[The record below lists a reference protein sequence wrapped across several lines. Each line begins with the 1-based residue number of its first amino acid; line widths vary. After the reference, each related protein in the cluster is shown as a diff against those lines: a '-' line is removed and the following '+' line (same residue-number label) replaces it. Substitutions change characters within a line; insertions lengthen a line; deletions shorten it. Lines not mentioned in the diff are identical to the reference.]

1 MFSHKG
7 IEAIEYKIKI
17 VLRPTQAVGGLAAD
31 QWKYPGKVMWL
42 RSVGTDLASRS
53 CTWNVDLG
61 MRGNLTPEMSRFI
74 IDWINEI

>member
-31 QWKYPGKVMWL
+31 QWMYPGKVM
-42 RSVGTDLASRS
+42 
-53 CTWNVDLG
+53 
-61 MRGNLTPEMSRFI
+61 
-74 IDWINEI
+74 